1 MSKANTIR
9 RPFWTAVKSI
19 ITKPKWLAIIILV
32 GIILFFTVFDTIR
45 ANGYTIELMSITSA
59 TQTDEPQDGMFS
71 TVVADGSKYKIVV
84 RITDKKGKPQV
95 GHSLRVV
102 ILEGGGNI
110 NPGRGTTDENGE
122 IVLSFQ
128 PLRASKYSP
137 ASNVKVEIKDESN
150 SVFFMISAKLVYEI
164 QVEAP

>member
-1 MSKANTIR
+1 MSKTNTIR
-9 RPFWTAVKSI
+9 RSFWAAVKSI
-19 ITKPKWLAIIILV
+19 ITKPKWLAIIILM

-45 ANGYTIELMSITSA
+45 ANSYTIELMSITAA
-59 TQTDEPQDGMFS
+59 TQTDEPQDGTFT
-71 TVVADGSKYKIVV
+71 TVVADGSKYKIIV
-84 RITDKKGKPQV
+84 RITDKKGNPQV

-110 NPGRGTTDENGE
+110 NPGRSTSDENGE
-122 IVLSFQ
+122 IELSFQ

-137 ASNVKVEIKDESN
+137 ACDVKIEIKDESN
-150 SVFFMISAKLVYEI
+150 SVFFMISTELVYEI